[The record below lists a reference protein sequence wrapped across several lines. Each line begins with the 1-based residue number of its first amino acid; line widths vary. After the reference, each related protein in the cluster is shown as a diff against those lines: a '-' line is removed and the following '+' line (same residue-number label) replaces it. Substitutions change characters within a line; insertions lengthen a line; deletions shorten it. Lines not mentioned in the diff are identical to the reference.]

1 MQQLFE
7 RTDVFLKR
15 TPFFLPLLQPLLL
28 RATIWS
34 GIAHGQLRPAALV
47 MSPPHLLPTV
57 SLLALGVWREPWCC
71 ASTAQQETKY
81 WCDINKVLALY
92 GLLWEK

>member
-1 MQQLFE
+1 MSGEAGLQNMQQLFE
-7 RTDVFLKR
+7 STDVFLKR

-47 MSPPHLLPTV
+47 MSPPHLLPTNFWV
-57 SLLALGVWREPWCC
+57 LG
-71 ASTAQQETKY
+71 
-81 WCDINKVLALY
+81 II
-92 GLLWEK
+92 